1 VSALNNE
8 SVGLLDVVRFAEK
21 NSWYISQLFELLQNH
36 GDSMSVTWSQ
46 QLVDVIKY
54 GQLNLSEFLTN
65 VCWISLS
72 ALTWSDGKHFFQHC
86 ISKFSDK

>member
-1 VSALNNE
+1 MSALNNE

-65 VCWISLS
+65 VC
-72 ALTWSDGKHFFQHC
+72 
-86 ISKFSDK
+86 